1 MLKKRNLK
9 KKINVSS
16 INKDTMGGGSVEKD
30 FTLLPLISG
39 KGGYKLLP
47 EI

>member
-1 MLKKRNLK
+1 ME
-9 KKINVSS
+9 
-16 INKDTMGGGSVEKD
+16 TMGGGSAEKD

-39 KGGYKLLP
+39 KDGCKLLP